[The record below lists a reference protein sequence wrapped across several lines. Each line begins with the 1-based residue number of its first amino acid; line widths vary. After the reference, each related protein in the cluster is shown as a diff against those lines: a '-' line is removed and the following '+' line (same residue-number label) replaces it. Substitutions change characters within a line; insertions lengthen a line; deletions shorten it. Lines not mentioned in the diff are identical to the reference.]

1 MQSALSNGDKVSL
14 AIIDTKGDKLESS
27 SGANRLVSQ
36 DKVIGL
42 IGEMV
47 TANTLQVM
55 RVAEDNK
62 IPLIAPAAT
71 GDRLLDK
78 KNIFFSSMFYGQ
90 FSRFIFSK
98 ICFFKT

>member
-1 MQSALSNGDKVSL
+1 GDKVSL
-14 AIIDTKGDKLESS
+14 AMIDTKGEKLESKR
-27 SGANRLVSQ
+27 GENRLVSQ

-78 KNIFFSSMFYGQ
+78 
-90 FSRFIFSK
+90 
-98 ICFFKT
+98 